1 MYRPSK
7 YNKHNESLEN
17 FAKLFNDE
25 QSAKH
30 IVMEPIDEE
39 TYDNDGKFVN
49 IKTGEEIGFDWE
61 YRDRYFSNGVFSFD
75 SLGQYER
82 KLIKKSIQ
90 LSIQC
95 DNTQTAILVAWHE
108 DFLLEN
114 KVKIG
119 LATDSPRKQY
129 GGVRYTKRFKIYSYQ
144 EIKEFKKMIEKAF
157 TSGDL
162 NASIF

>member
-7 YNKHNESLEN
+7 YEKHNESLKN

-25 QSAKH
+25 QTVKY

-49 IKTGEEIGFDWE
+49 TKTGKEIGFDWE
-61 YRDRYFSNGVFSFD
+61 YRD
-75 SLGQYER
+75 
-82 KLIKKSIQ
+82 
-90 LSIQC
+90 
-95 DNTQTAILVAWHE
+95 LVAWHE
-108 DFLLEN
+108 DFLLED

-157 TSGDL
+157 ESGNL
-162 NASIF
+162 NDSIF